1 MKINSLFFERKFIIN
16 AATLLVALLGLLS
29 IYQLIFVN
37 TTSNDECLWY
47 AGKGKNGNWV
57 IYIRDVKPGGVVD
70 LAGIKNED
78 VLLKLNGQPV
88 YDTYN
93 AQQILNKLDYGQYAE
108 YTIKRGD
115 KVFTT
120 KVFVKKLISYPDLYY
135 AIFYFVWLMVGYL
148 VIFSNPYGLVQ
159 TLFYLIGVFG
169 TIYAS
174 RGAFID
180 HLLYLNPNF
189 SVPVLY
195 YYPWLI
201 ISCATA
207 GIFVHFFLVFPHKS
221 VLLKYK
227 YSLYI
232 LYSFF
237 IIPSLIAIYLTHMR
251 LNDPEYRMSYI
262 NPEGIVNLLN
272 VFSLLFGLISLI
284 VSSIRYWKKKEGV
297 PLRWLT
303 AVYALGFFSVLGLF
317 FFAPRNALIFYNN
330 PEFYVVLLTL
340 TLIPIAFAVAIFKY
354 QLMDVSIVV
363 KNSILYGSVSI
374 SIAVI
379 YFLSIYGFGQGA
391 GTIFGEEYKNFVA
404 VLSFVIFALV
414 FQRTKDKFHLFITKR
429 FFPDQYFNNQ
439 ILLSY
444 GEELANIVGL
454 ENILRSVRDTFRD
467 LILVRKM
474 SVYLTSNDSFHLA
487 TEFGNS
493 ETRETLS
500 TQLADFELK
509 YKIYLDEGKKKRI
522 TGESFSI
529 FNKEDRTWF
538 REEHYVLIIPL
549 KVSRRL
555 IGFIAFGEK
564 YNGNPFA
571 EKDIE
576 SISSVASQIAVSV
589 ENARLYL
596 EETKKAQLE
605 RDIDVAKSI
614 QESLLPA
621 SFPVRDNIEMFGRM
635 IPASHIGGD
644 YFDIIKVSDSR
655 FFLVI
660 GDVSG
665 KGLPAAIH
673 MTRVQAML
681 RMLCTVDRTP
691 AEILKELNKKIYD
704 SLGKNWFITMTL
716 IGLDTSLNCLRVCRA
731 GHTPVLISHNGT
743 TKFLQP
749 KGLAVGLDRGE
760 LFDQHLEEVRIELH
774 PNTSILLFSDGI
786 TEMMNNKNELFG
798 DDRLKEIFSATNH
811 LCPEEQ
817 YNRISSELISFRG
830 EREPYD
836 DETALIVR
844 VKQPN

>member
-1 MKINSLFFERKFIIN
+1 LKINSIFFERKFIIN
-16 AATLLVALLGLLS
+16 VATLLLALLGLLS

-37 TTSNDECLWY
+37 TTSNDECLWF
-47 AGKGKNGNWV
+47 AGKGKQGNWG
-57 IYIRDVKPGGVVD
+57 IIIRDVKPGGVVD
-70 LAGIKNED
+70 QAGIKNED
-78 VLLKLNGQPV
+78 MLLKLNGQPV
-88 YDTYN
+88 YDTYS
-93 AQQILNKLDYGQYAE
+93 AQQILNKLDYGEYAE
-108 YTIKRGD
+108 YTIQRGD
-115 KVFTT
+115 KVLST

-148 VIFSNPYGLVQ
+148 VIVSNPYGLMQ
-159 TLFYLIGVFG
+159 ILFYLIGVFG
-169 TIYAS
+169 TFYAS

-195 YYPWLI
+195 YYPWLLL
-201 ISCATA
+201 SSFAA
-207 GIFVHFFLVFPHKS
+207 GIFVHFFLIFPSKS
-221 VLLKYK
+221 VLLRYK
-227 YSLYI
+227 YSPYI
-232 LYSFF
+232 LYSCFV
-237 IIPSLIAIYLTHMR
+237 IPGIFAISQIYLR
-251 LNDPEYRMSYI
+251 LNSSDNNSMII
-262 NPEGIVNLLN
+262 NPEVIVNLLN
-272 VFSLLFGLISLI
+272 VFSLLFGLVSLLISS
-284 VSSIRYWKKKEGV
+284 VRYWNKKEGV
-297 PLRWLT
+297 PIRWLT
-303 AVYALGFFSVLGLF
+303 GVYFLGFLSVIGLF

-354 QLMDVSIVV
+354 ELMDVSIVV

-379 YFLSIYGFGQGA
+379 YFLAIYGFGQGA

-404 VLSFVIFALV
+404 VLSFVLFALV
-414 FQRTKDKFHLFITKR
+414 FQRTKDKFQDFITRR

-454 ENILRSVRDTFRD
+454 ENILKSVRETFRD

-474 SVYLTSNDSFHLA
+474 SVYLTNGDSFQLA

-493 ETRETLS
+493 EKRENLS
-500 TQLADFELK
+500 TELAEFELR

-522 TGESFSI
+522 TGESFGV
-529 FNKEDRTWF
+529 FKKEDRTYF
-538 REEHYVLIIPL
+538 RKEKYVLIIPL
-549 KVSRRL
+549 KASRRL

-605 RDIDVAKSI
+605 RDIDVARSI

-621 SFPVRDNIEMFGRM
+621 SFPVRDSIEMYGKM

-644 YFDIIKVSDSR
+644 YFDIIKVSESR

-681 RMLCTVDRTP
+681 RMLCTENRTP

-716 IGLDTSLNCLRVCRA
+716 IGLDTNLNCLRVCRA

-743 TKFLQP
+743 TKYLQP
-749 KGLAVGLDRGE
+749 KGLAVGLDKGE
-760 LFDQHLEEVRIELH
+760 LFDQHLEEVRIELS
-774 PNTSILLFSDGI
+774 PGTSLLLFSDGI
-786 TEMMNNKNELFG
+786 TEMMNSQNELFG
-798 DDRLKEIFSATNH
+798 DDRLKTIFADTNH
-811 LCPEEQ
+811 LSPEEQ
-817 YNRISSELISFRG
+817 YNILSNELLNFRG
-830 EREPYD
+830 DREPYD
-836 DETALIVR
+836 DETVLIVR
-844 VKQPN
+844 VKKAN